1 MVTSTLTN
9 RLYSFEEF
17 QKFSAKKL
25 NYLEF
30 KIGDKKFKIG
40 TSFSTKYQIAA
51 FQQINNYLKQNIFA
65 FAVTNQQNNCVT
77 VWHEI
82 PNSTQIDPESE
93 EICINWGKTHNP
105 NNPVNTPPQNR
116 NQERNKLDFQP
127 SLISTQ
133 QEEIKPIQSK
143 PKQSFKKQWRG
154 IRY

>member
-82 PNSTQIDPESE
+82 PNSTKIDLESE
-93 EICINWGKTHNP
+93 EICINWEKLPKT
-105 NNPVNTPPQNR
+105 R
-116 NQERNKLDFQP
+116 NQDQDKINSQS

>member
-1 MVTSTLTN
+1 MVISTLAN

-25 NYLEF
+25 NYLQF
-30 KIGDKKFKIG
+30 RIGDKKFKIG

-51 FQQINNYLKQNIFA
+51 FQQINNYLKQNICA

-82 PNSTQIDPESE
+82 PNSTKIDLESE
-93 EICINWGKTHNP
+93 EICINWGKTHNQ
-105 NNPVNTPPQNR
+105 NNPVNTPPQNKTPDQI
-116 NQERNKLDFQP
+116 NFQP

>member
-1 MVTSTLTN
+1 MVTSTLAN
-9 RLYSFEEF
+9 RLYSFQEF

-25 NYLEF
+25 NYLQF
-30 KIGDKKFKIG
+30 KIGGKIFKIG

-51 FQQINNYLKQNIFA
+51 LQQINNYLKQNICA

-82 PNSTQIDPESE
+82 PNSTKIDPESE
-93 EICINWGKTHNP
+93 EICINWGKLPKT
-105 NNPVNTPPQNR
+105 R
-116 NQERNKLDFQP
+116 NQDQDKINSQS

-133 QEEIKPIQSK
+133 QEEIKLIQSK
-143 PKQSFKKQWRG
+143 PKQPFKKQWRG